1 MTTSKKRVHV
11 YYSGSVQGVGFRF
24 TAERLASK
32 LGLKGWVRNAE
43 DGRVELVC
51 EGEPAD
57 IEEFLKKISEV
68 FGGYIRDTS
77 IERSAANGEFED
89 FDVRA

>member
-1 MTTSKKRVHV
+1 VILKKRAHV

-32 LGLKGWVRNAE
+32 LGLKGWVRNVE

-51 EGEPAD
+51 EGEGSD
-57 IEEFLKKISEV
+57 IDALLAKLSDV
-68 FGGYIRDTS
+68 FAGYIRGASVD
-77 IERSAANGEFED
+77 RSEASGEFKG